1 MRLCEDL
8 QETTVSSFQSVI
20 DAYNALRSAITDFE
34 LDTKDNK
41 DLSFESS
48 YISDFIKQE
57 LKDKL
62 INTQDAILDLYFPID
77 YADDEDDH
85 IKAGERYRTSKEVRE
100 NIFKW

>member
-8 QETTVSSFQSVI
+8 QEVAVNSFQAVI
-20 DAYNALRSAITDFE
+20 DAYNVLHTAVNDFE

-48 YISDFIKQE
+48 YISDFINQE

-62 INTQDAILDLYFPID
+62 INTQDTILDLYYPID

-85 IKAGERYRTSKEVRE
+85 VKAGERYRTSKETRE
-100 NIFKW
+100 NIFK

>member
-20 DAYNALRSAITDFE
+20 DAYNTLRSAINDFE

-57 LKDKL
+57 LKINLL
-62 INTQDAILDLYFPID
+62 IHKMLF
-77 YADDEDDH
+77 
-85 IKAGERYRTSKEVRE
+85 
-100 NIFKW
+100 